1 MVTPSVALKRIKTNN
16 AREFNRLDR
25 EEMSLHQKVYN
36 GYKSMI
42 RQFPKALVVVDAS
55 KPLDEVVK
63 DVKKAI
69 NKKLKVYD
77 K

>member
-1 MVTPSVALKRIKTNN
+1 MVSPAIALKRIQTNN

-25 EEMSLHQKVYN
+25 EEMSLHQKVYK
-36 GYKSMI
+36 GYQSMI
-42 RQFPKALVVVDAS
+42 KKFPKALVVIDAS
-55 KPLDEVVK
+55 KPLDEVIK

-69 NKKLKVYD
+69 DKKLKVYD